1 MHISVSSVRCT
12 SSPPWRDDVFPA
24 ERQTVDG
31 GITAS
36 KTYSKDEHIYLLLL
50 LIKEIW
56 NVNGLHAIIKHGVN
70 LISFSYR
77 VMFDTV
83 ASRDD

>member
-1 MHISVSSVRCT
+1 MHISVSSVRYT
-12 SSPPWRDDVFPA
+12 SSPPWRNDVYPA

-50 LIKEIW
+50 LKEIW
-56 NVNGLHAIIKHGVN
+56 NVNGLHNIIKRCESDLV
-70 LISFSYR
+70 
-77 VMFDTV
+77 
-83 ASRDD
+83 

>member
-1 MHISVSSVRCT
+1 MHISFDISVSSVRYT
-12 SSPPWRDDVFPA
+12 TSPPWRDDVFPA

-50 LIKEIW
+50 KEI
-56 NVNGLHAIIKHGVN
+56 
-70 LISFSYR
+70 
-77 VMFDTV
+77 
-83 ASRDD
+83 